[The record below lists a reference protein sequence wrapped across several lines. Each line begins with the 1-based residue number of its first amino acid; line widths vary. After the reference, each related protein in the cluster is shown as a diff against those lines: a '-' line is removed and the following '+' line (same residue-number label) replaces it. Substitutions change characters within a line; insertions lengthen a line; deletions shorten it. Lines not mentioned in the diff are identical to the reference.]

1 MLGVGSMSTL
11 LGRDPGAPVAN
22 RPTMNDV
29 PTNELAT
36 RATSR
41 RGFTRIRIEHLGISY
56 DTPNGRLTAMEDIS
70 FNIEGGEILCLVGPS
85 GCGKSSLLN
94 ALSGFVAP
102 TQGRIEVDGCEV
114 GWSGLRRGVVF
125 QEYAL
130 FPWYTVIENVRYGLR
145 RKRLPEAEQILLVKH
160 YIGLVGL
167 TGFEARYPRELSGGM
182 RQRVSIARALAVNP
196 LLLLMDEPFAS
207 LDIQTRE
214 YMQDELLKIWQ
225 RERPTVIFITHSID
239 EAIKLSDRVAIMT
252 PRPGCIAEIKTVDS
266 PRPRDLTNPAMV
278 RLAAEVRNWL
288 RRQVFETSPAT

>member
-1 MLGVGSMSTL
+1 MAQVDVAHISKVHVSAKGEPL
-11 LGRDPGAPVAN
+11 LALHDVNFHVAN
-22 RPTMNDV
+22 H
-29 PTNELAT
+29 EFF
-36 RATSR
+36 S
-41 RGFTRIRIEHLGISY
+41 I
-56 DTPNGRLTAMEDIS
+56 
-70 FNIEGGEILCLVGPS
+70 VGPS
-85 GCGKSSLLN
+85 GCGKTTLLN
-94 ALSGFVAP
+94 ILAGFEQP
-102 TQGRIEVDGCEV
+102 TRGEACIDADRITRP
-114 GWSGLRRGVVF
+114 GWERAVVF

-145 RKRLPEAEQILLVKH
+145 RKRLSEAEQIHLVKH

-167 TGFEARYPRELSGGM
+167 TGFETRYPCELSGGM

-252 PRPGCIAEIKTVDS
+252 PRPGRIAEIKTVDTS
-266 PRPRDLTNPAMV
+266 RPRDLTDPAMV
-278 RLAAEVRNWL
+278 HLAAEVKDWL
-288 RRQVFETSPAT
+288 RQQVFETSPAA